1 MDPTYPAVE
10 VVSRLREDLNR
21 RPADYEL
28 SQEPSESTQEDPLAP
43 EINDLDD
50 P

>member
-1 MDPTYPAVE
+1 MVTLAV
-10 VVSRLREDLNR
+10 SQLADLVLKR
-21 RPADYEL
+21 QRIGTADYEL
-28 SQEPSESTQEDPLAP
+28 SQEPSESTQEDPSAP